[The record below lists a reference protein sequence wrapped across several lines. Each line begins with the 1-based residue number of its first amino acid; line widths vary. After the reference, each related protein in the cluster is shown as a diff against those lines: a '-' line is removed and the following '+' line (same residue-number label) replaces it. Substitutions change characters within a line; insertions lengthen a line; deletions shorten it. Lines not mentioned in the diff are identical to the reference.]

1 MIGAVAGA
9 AAVIGFAAAGSEI
22 RRRLMIRA
30 KVARRLTPTADPAAR
45 RLSLLPGSTVGDAD
59 AA

>member
-22 RRRLMIRA
+22 RRRLAIRA
-30 KVARRLTPTADPAAR
+30 KIARRLAPAAGPAVK
-45 RLSLLPGSTVGDAD
+45 RLFRLPVTQVEEAD